1 MRMNAVNLLAALV
14 TIFGVG
20 SGYVVL
26 KQGNW
31 YNPQATV
38 DNSPGTKPKTWVA
51 VRIDGERKV
60 DLPHYVADAVS
71 GKNWSVVHK
80 IAKLTLQFVGDQAE
94 DLANSV
100 AHWTHNQVVRDQFAQ
115 FDGTVFGDCGDVIVT
130 DFDQQGAN
138 TVFAYNVEVK
148 IGWADEI
155 DTLQT
160 RPMESMKF
168 TTPVITVQ

>member
-60 DLPHYVADAVS
+60 DLPHYVADCP
-71 GKNWSVVHK
+71 
-80 IAKLTLQFVGDQAE
+80 
-94 DLANSV
+94 ANCLHREFLGHCMSPC
-100 AHWTHNQVVRDQFAQ
+100 
-115 FDGTVFGDCGDVIVT
+115 CG
-130 DFDQQGAN
+130 
-138 TVFAYNVEVK
+138 
-148 IGWADEI
+148 
-155 DTLQT
+155 
-160 RPMESMKF
+160 
-168 TTPVITVQ
+168 

>member
-1 MRMNAVNLLAALV
+1 MRLNMANLGNALSI
-14 TIFGVG
+14 IFGIDPQYIVPR
-20 SGYVVL
+20 
-26 KQGNW
+26 QGTFM
-31 YNPQATV
+31 NPQATV

-60 DLPHYVADAVS
+60 DLPHYVADSVS

-160 RPMESMKF
+160 RPMENVKF
-168 TTPVITVQ
+168 TTPVITV